1 MTLFLFHEFISVLFL
16 QIKNLAA
23 DLCLDRAVVLNLLR
37 DPPPNLVMLSATLP
51 DKPVKAT
58 LKPVEKLEEEG
69 APLETT
75 MDTAKPE
82 VEVKEPV
89 HVMQSNWSARKRL
102 KKVQIETLEQVYRKS
117 KRPTVSN
124 SNFTYEWNL

>member
-1 MTLFLFHEFISVLFL
+1 
-16 QIKNLAA
+16 
-23 DLCLDRAVVLNLLR
+23 
-37 DPPPNLVMLSATLP
+37 MLSATLP
-51 DKPVKAT
+51 DKPAKIVS
-58 LKPVEKLEEEG
+58 KPVEKLDEEDV
-69 APLETT
+69 PLEATT
-75 MDTAKPE
+75 DTAKPE

-124 SNFTYEWNL
+124 STFT